1 MKAEKGKNAPNGE
14 DFEVEDFEKYK
25 RADPDKRRFN
35 QDTNTRFWLAI
46 WVASVSTLWLVFVV
60 CVVCFCHFQMNSK
73 IMIALL
79 CTSTANILGL
89 PYIVLHGLFDKDK

>member
-1 MKAEKGKNAPNGE
+1 MRG
-14 DFEVEDFEKYK
+14 VEDKLPKDYDFDVGKTEGAK
-25 RADPDKRRFN
+25 RQDPDRRRFD
-35 QDTNTRFWLAI
+35 QDTKTRFWLSI
-46 WVASVSTLWLVFVV
+46 WVAVVSTLWIVFVV
-60 CVVCFCHFQMNSK
+60 CIICFCHFRMNSE